1 MNKTE
6 HIDYILK
13 NNLSVEGIKLSQ
25 IYGVVRYLLL
35 DYAQSY
41 DKAMSLSG
49 YPQKRELAITSEH
62 EREIQVFQKVL
73 NKTRNIDR
81 KTVQRN

>member
-41 DKAMSLSG
+41 DKAMSLYG

-73 NKTRNIDR
+73 NKTRNVDR

>member
-41 DKAMSLSG
+41 DKAMSLSE

-73 NKTRNIDR
+73 NKTRNVDR

>member
-25 IYGVVRYLLL
+25 IYGVVRYLLH

-41 DKAMSLSG
+41 DKAMILSG
-49 YPQKRELAITSEH
+49 YPQKKRIGYY
-62 EREIQVFQKVL
+62 
-73 NKTRNIDR
+73 
-81 KTVQRN
+81 

>member
-25 IYGVVRYLLL
+25 IYGVVRYPLL

-49 YPQKRELAITSEH
+49 YPQKKRIGYY
-62 EREIQVFQKVL
+62 
-73 NKTRNIDR
+73 
-81 KTVQRN
+81 